1 MGPDP
6 HGAAFTQN
14 RASWD
19 ERVPIHTAS
28 EFYDVEGWLREG
40 RGPRPAEVE
49 ALGDVTGLDLVHLQC
64 HFGLDTLAWA
74 RAGAT
79 VTGLDFSEPAIE
91 QARVLAGRAGLE
103 DRATFVWAN
112 VYDAVDAL
120 GSSTYDV
127 VYVSL
132 GALCW
137 LPSVDQWAAVVAAL
151 LRPGGRLYVH
161 DVHPLSD
168 ALADDDLVVEHTY
181 FEEPEP
187 YIDDSGFTYTDGTY
201 TLSIKRNYSWNHGV
215 GETVTA
221 LIRHGLTLEWLQEH
235 DYTSFARFPW
245 LVHEGHHFTLPE
257 GRPRIPL
264 SFSLL
269 ARRS

>member
-1 MGPDP
+1 
-6 HGAAFTQN
+6 
-14 RASWD
+14 
-19 ERVPIHTAS
+19 
-28 EFYDVEGWLREG
+28 
-40 RGPRPAEVE
+40 
-49 ALGDVTGLDLVHLQC
+49 
-64 HFGLDTLAWA
+64 
-74 RAGAT
+74 
-79 VTGLDFSEPAIE
+79 
-91 QARVLAGRAGLE
+91 
-103 DRATFVWAN
+103 
-112 VYDAVDAL
+112 
-120 GSSTYDV
+120 
-127 VYVSL
+127 
-132 GALCW
+132 LCW

-151 LRPGGRLYVH
+151 LRPGGRLYLH

-187 YIDDSGFTYTDGTY
+187 YVDDSGFTYTDGTD
-201 TLSIKRNYSWNHGV
+201 TLSMKRSFSWNHGV

-221 LIRHGLTLEWLQEH
+221 LIRHGLTLDWLQEH

-245 LVHEGHHFTLPE
+245 LVDDGRHHFTLPE